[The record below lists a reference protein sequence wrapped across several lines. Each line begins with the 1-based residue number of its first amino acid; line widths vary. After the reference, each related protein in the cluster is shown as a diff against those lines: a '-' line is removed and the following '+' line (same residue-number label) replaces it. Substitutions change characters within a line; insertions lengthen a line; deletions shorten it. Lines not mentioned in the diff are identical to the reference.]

1 MQRRPFGALKQ
12 PVSRPKTA
20 CFAVPNGPFR
30 NTLAARLLRSRQR
43 KRGSQAAT
51 GPGRRA
57 AEALS
62 PCRQTTNNS

>member
-30 NTLAARLLRSRQR
+30 NPLAARLLRSRQQ

-57 AEALS
+57 AERDAIYTL
-62 PCRQTTNNS
+62 TINNS